1 MTQNNEN
8 FTGRLMIYRDTD
20 NNIQVDAI
28 LNTDNEVWNSKA
40 QLAELFQVSVDD
52 IEVVI
57 TEIFTTGEMFKT
69 QCLRIRQYVDTL
81 GNKQHIEYYNL
92 KMIIAVGLR
101 LNSKIATEL
110 RMWSNNHLT
119 TYVLD
124 NDIDIYSIFKSPTL
138 N

>member
-1 MTQNNEN
+1 
-8 FTGRLMIYRDTD
+8 
-20 NNIQVDAI
+20 
-28 LNTDNEVWNSKA
+28 
-40 QLAELFQVSVDD
+40 
-52 IEVVI
+52 
-57 TEIFTTGEMFKT
+57 
-69 QCLRIRQYVDTL
+69 
-81 GNKQHIEYYNL
+81 
-92 KMIIAVGLR
+92 MIIAVGLR